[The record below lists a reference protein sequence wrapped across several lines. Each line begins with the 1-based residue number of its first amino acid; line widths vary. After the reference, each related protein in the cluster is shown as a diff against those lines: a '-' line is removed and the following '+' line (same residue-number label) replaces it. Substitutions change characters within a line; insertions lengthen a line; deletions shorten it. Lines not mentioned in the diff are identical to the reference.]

1 MRRSR
6 LVERATT
13 DEDDELDSWGS
24 DDDDEDEKAEVVD
37 QSEVK
42 EETKSL
48 RNEDIGPDG
57 SPENESQKE
66 QEQPVDTKGKIVTF
80 CESSNYFQFFKAAE
94 EKVEE
99 VSIPSEMKNSTTSS
113 KTEEKSESK
122 ESDWTNVEKSE
133 SDDWEADFSDDEDI
147 NTDAKK
153 PIKVILLL

>member
-66 QEQPVDTKGKIVTF
+66 PEQSVDTKGKIL
-80 CESSNYFQFFKAAE
+80 NFKKIISYSIFTAAE

>member
-1 MRRSR
+1 MIQR
-6 LVERATT
+6 
-13 DEDDELDSWGS
+13 
-24 DDDDEDEKAEVVD
+24 
-37 QSEVK
+37 VK
-42 EETKSL
+42 YSL
-48 RNEDIGPDG
+48 SKNIFY
-57 SPENESQKE
+57 S
-66 QEQPVDTKGKIVTF
+66 
-80 CESSNYFQFFKAAE
+80 FFIAAE